1 MNVLVIG
8 GGGREHSMIK
18 KLKESKLVEKLY
30 AAPGNG
36 GISRDA
42 QCVPINDSQ
51 IEELAAFAKEAAI
64 DWTIVGPENPLAAG
78 IVNAFEKEQLQ
89 IFGPAQEAAII
100 EGSKDF
106 AKRFMHKYG
115 IPTASYQTFTDAGE
129 AKAYIREHGVPIV
142 IKADGLAAGKGVVVA
157 ETLEQALAAVDHIL
171 LDIEFGS
178 AGSKIV
184 IEEFLQGKEF
194 SLMAFVN
201 GSQVYP
207 MVPARDHKRA
217 YEGDQGPN
225 TGGMGAYAPIPDL
238 EAAVVETAIADILEP
253 AAAGMVIENR
263 PFSGVLYAGLIETSD
278 GPKVIEFNAR
288 MGDPETQVVLPL
300 LENDFMQVIIDV
312 KAGKDPEL
320 TWKDAACIGTVVA
333 SAGYPG
339 AYEKGRPLPSLDGA
353 EAEGCFVIHAGTKLE
368 EDRYVSA
375 GGRVLLTGSVQQD
388 QLAAQE
394 AVSRFLKRFDASE
407 DFFYRRD
414 IGFQQNTEK
423 A

>member
-8 GGGREHSMIK
+8 SGGREHSMVK
-18 KLKESKLVEKLY
+18 KLKESKHVDKLY

-36 GISRDA
+36 GICQDA
-42 QCVPINDSQ
+42 QCVPIKDDQ
-51 IEELAAFAKEAAI
+51 IEELAAFAKETDI

-106 AKRFMHKYG
+106 AKGFMDKYG
-115 IPTASYQTFTDAGE
+115 IPTAAYQTFTDADQ
-129 AKAYIREHGVPIV
+129 AKSYIRDQGAPIV

-157 ETLEQALAAVDHIL
+157 ETLEQALVAVDDML
-171 LDIEFGS
+171 MENEFGN
-178 AGSKIV
+178 AGSRIV
-184 IEEFLQGKEF
+184 VEEFLEGKEF

-207 MVPARDHKRA
+207 MIPARDHKRA
-217 YEGDQGPN
+217 HEGDRGPN
-225 TGGMGAYAPIPDL
+225 TGGMGAYAPIPELD
-238 EAAVVETAIADILEP
+238 AAVVESAISDILKP
-253 AAAGMVIENR
+253 AAAGMAAENR
-263 PFSGVLYAGLIETSD
+263 SFSGVLYAGLIETPE

-300 LENDFMQVIIDV
+300 LENDLLQVIIDV
-312 KAGKDPEL
+312 KAGKDPHL
-320 TWKDAACIGTVVA
+320 TWKEAACIGTVVA

-339 AYEKGRPLPSLDGA
+339 AYEKSKPLPALNGA
-353 EAEGCFVIHAGTKLE
+353 EEEGCFVIHAGTKQE
-368 EDRYVSA
+368 GDQFVSA
-375 GGRVLLTGSVQQD
+375 GGRVLLAGSLQKDQQ
-388 QLAAQE
+388 AAQE
-394 AVSRFLKRFDASE
+394 AVYSFLKRFDGNE

-414 IGFQQNTEK
+414 IGFADKTEK

>member
-8 GGGREHSMIK
+8 SGGREHSMVK
-18 KLKESKLVEKLY
+18 KLKESKLVDKLY

-36 GISRDA
+36 GISQDA
-42 QCVPINDSQ
+42 QCVPIKDDQ
-51 IEELAAFAKEAAI
+51 IEELAAFAKEEDI

-78 IVNAFEKEQLQ
+78 IVNTFEREQLQ

-106 AKRFMHKYG
+106 AKGFMHKYD
-115 IPTASYQTFTDAGE
+115 IPTAAYQTFTDADK
-129 AKAYIREHGVPIV
+129 AKAFIRDQGAPIV

-157 ETLEQALAAVDHIL
+157 KTLEQALLAVDHML
-171 LDIEFGS
+171 VENEFGN
-178 AGSKIV
+178 AGSRIV
-184 IEEFLQGKEF
+184 VEEFLEGKEF
-194 SLMAFVN
+194 SLMAFVD
-201 GSQVYP
+201 GHRVFP

-217 YEGDQGPN
+217 HDGDQGPN

-238 EAAVVETAIADILEP
+238 SDAVIESAISDILRP
-253 AAAGMVIENR
+253 AAAGMVTENR
-263 PFSGVLYAGLIETSD
+263 LFTGVLYAGLIETSD

-300 LENDFMQVIIDV
+300 LENDLLQVIIDV
-312 KAGKDPEL
+312 KAGRDPQL
-320 TWKDAACIGTVVA
+320 TWKEAACIGTVVA

-339 AYEKGRPLPSLDGA
+339 TYEKAKPLPTMEGA
-353 EAEGCFVIHAGTKLE
+353 EEEGCFVIHAGTKQE
-368 EDRYVSA
+368 GDQYVSV
-375 GGRVLLTGSVQQD
+375 GGRVLLAGSIQKEQQ
-388 QLAAQE
+388 AAQE
-394 AVSRFLKRFDASE
+394 AVYRFLKRFDASQ

-414 IGFQQNTEK
+414 IGIADKTEK